1 LNAEGFDDFE
11 RQAAEIVAAAKRLL
25 KELER
30 LAGES
35 IHQQRIAASEARV
48 EGVKVTGLLAELGR
62 DASELVTRQ
71 RTLLT
76 RIEKDWQLH
85 IDENA
90 QRAGQRQAQ
99 EFGESISSGLR
110 QPIAQLTADL
120 QRAAERFT
128 WTSSLKW
135 GVGIALGIGMTI
147 ALGVFALVSSV
158 DGLSTLQVR
167 MAMSQ
172 LAPCSVGQRQHVCM
186 AVEVPTRVGTGPKGL
201 AMVVVRGM

>member
-1 LNAEGFDDFE
+1 MNAEGFDDFE
-11 RQAAEIVAAAKRLL
+11 RQAAEIVAAAKGLL
-25 KELER
+25 KEFER

-62 DASELVTRQ
+62 DAGELVTRQ
-71 RTLLT
+71 RTLLA

-99 EFGESISSGLR
+99 EFGEAISTGLR

-120 QRAAERFT
+120 QRAAQRFT

-135 GVGIALGIGMTI
+135 GVGIAFGIGMTI
-147 ALGVFALVSSV
+147 ALIVRIPIEITEPPEAEFLQENVAILLDALIARAQSE
-158 DGLSTLQVR
+158 GSTLGAGYRRIAIQPK
-167 MAMSQ
+167 
-172 LAPCSVGQRQHVCM
+172 APRR
-186 AVEVPTRVGTGPKGL
+186 TTK
-201 AMVVVRGM
+201 